1 MATATAVGAYGPG
14 GPAALNEEAIAA
26 VPVVP
31 FDQASH
37 EGLEPG
43 PTFTFRPGGAQVNF
57 GPAPLPAQGYL
68 KFVWLEITS
77 LNGVGGTGAGDFPWN
92 ILNLVRLQDTNG
104 APMTELTGY
113 NLFLAN
119 TYGGYN
125 GSPDPRTLPDY
136 AATAN
141 APRFHVV
148 IPVQISD
155 NGLGSLANQSA
166 AASYKLTVIGETSAL
181 IWSVAP
187 GTIPDITIRTYCE
200 FWTLPAQADMMGRP
214 QEQDPPFNGVA
225 QYWSQSMNNAV
236 ALGQNR
242 TQITRT
248 GGLLRTVIF
257 VARVAGVRADTPFPD
272 PVDFSWDSRD
282 LKIMSASVLRSK
294 TRQQTIQLSARDVGV
309 YPFIFST
316 GESSWAGGDNA
327 INSWLPTVTAT
338 RLEITGTSAA
348 AGTLDIIVNDV
359 SVAETAPAARA
370 VETSAT
376 GYHPPIAPSVIG
388 AQ

>member
-1 MATATAVGAYGPG
+1 MASATAVGAYGPG
-14 GPAALNEEAIAA
+14 GPAALNEEAVAA

-37 EGLEPG
+37 HGMEPG
-43 PTFTFRPGGAQVNF
+43 PVFSWRPGASQVSF
-57 GPAPLPAQGYL
+57 GPSPLPAQGYL
-68 KFVWLEITS
+68 KYVWLEITS
-77 LNGVGGTGAGDFPWN
+77 LNGVAGTGAGDYPWN
-92 ILNLVRLQDTNG
+92 IINLIRLQDTNG
-104 APMTELTGY
+104 APLTELTGF
-113 NLFLAN
+113 NLYLAN
-119 TYGGYN
+119 TYGGYT

-136 AATAN
+136 SASAAL
-141 APRFHVV
+141 PRFHLL

-166 AASYKLTVIGETSAL
+166 AAAYKLTIIGETSAN

-187 GTIPDITIRTYCE
+187 TTIPDITIRTYCD
-200 FWTLPAQADMMGRP
+200 FWTLPASHDMMGRP

-225 QYWSQSMNNAV
+225 QYWSQSMNNTVQA
-236 ALGQNR
+236 GQNR

-248 GGLLRTVIF
+248 GGLLRTIIF
-257 VARVAGVRADTPFPD
+257 CARIAGVRADTPFPD

-282 LKIMSASVLRSK
+282 LKIMSASVLRSIA
-294 TRQQTIQLSARDVGV
+294 RQQTIQLTARDTGV
-309 YPFIFST
+309 FPFMFST

-348 AGTLDIIVNDV
+348 GGTLDILVNDV

-376 GYHPPIAPSVIG
+376 GYHPPVAPSVIG